1 MASGFRPTTLVIDL
15 FKDTCDMTL
24 VKDNIWFR
32 VRKTNEYSFKSIAKD
47 HNNVLHHFQMAG
59 DVRDLQRWMLSR
71 RSRPFVTSEPEITT
85 YGSTLLRLRTPRVRR
100 CTTAT
105 IHGEP
110 RAHSEFS
117 TPRCGSAFIAAKG
130 LHFDGLV
137 CSDSD
142 CMQETALV
150 DKPPYWPN
158 WKSPFPPAS
167 AVDRQNALS
176 VRCVCA
182 R

>member
-1 MASGFRPTTLVIDL
+1 
-15 FKDTCDMTL
+15 
-24 VKDNIWFR
+24 
-32 VRKTNEYSFKSIAKD
+32 
-47 HNNVLHHFQMAG
+47 MAG

-71 RSRPFVTSEPEITT
+71 LLFTLKVVRYKRPGDHDIWVDFVTIEDTKGQML
-85 YGSTLLRLRTPRVRR
+85 YDCV
-100 CTTAT
+100 AT

-142 CMQETALV
+142 CTQETALV
-150 DKPPYWPN
+150 DKPPYWPE
-158 WKSPFPPAS
+158 WKSPFPPVS
-167 AVDRQNALS
+167 AVDRQNALAFAAF
-176 VRCVCA
+176 VRDEELEGFKKEPA
-182 R
+182 KKATK